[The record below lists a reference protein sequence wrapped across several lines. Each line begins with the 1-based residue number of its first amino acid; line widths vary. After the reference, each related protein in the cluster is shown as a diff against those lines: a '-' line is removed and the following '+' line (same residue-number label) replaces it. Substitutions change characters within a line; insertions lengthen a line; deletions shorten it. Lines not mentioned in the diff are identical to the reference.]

1 MIGLFVKG
9 GTAILTKLIISLASE
24 RMIEW
29 SFFKVAEAVTKST
42 ATPHDDEWLSKLREE
57 YQR

>member
-9 GTAILTKLIISLASE
+9 GTAILTKLLISLASE

-42 ATPHDDEWLSKLREE
+42 ATPHDDEWLMKLREE